1 MNKVLLKNL
10 MEENKKAAQRNLCRK
25 KFDGA
30 FYASQITLTMQ
41 AQ

>member
-1 MNKVLLKNL
+1 